1 MDGNQNFRVELSNA
15 VYLTKDNK
23 HKLSN
28 KLSYSHIKSVDFS
41 GTSLAEVAQK
51 STVHNNVIS
60 EELTY
65 SFSSRNTKYRGS
77 IAPNIDY
84 HRSTSNREGF
94 ETINAYVYG
103 VKVSGQIE
111 LPWSIRMNTE
121 LRSVSRRGYAYDEMN
136 DDEVIWNMGVT
147 KSFKNNITLS
157 LNVVDLLNQHKNVY
171 RVVNAQGRMESV
183 SNVLRSYAMLHF
195 VWQFSKKHHP

>member
-1 MDGNQNFRVELSNA
+1 
-15 VYLTKDNK
+15 
-23 HKLSN
+23 
-28 KLSYSHIKSVDFS
+28 
-41 GTSLAEVAQK
+41 
-51 STVHNNVIS
+51 
-60 EELTY
+60 
-65 SFSSRNTKYRGS
+65 
-77 IAPNIDY
+77 
-84 HRSTSNREGF
+84 
-94 ETINAYVYG
+94 
-103 VKVSGQIE
+103 
-111 LPWSIRMNTE
+111 MNTE

-195 VWQFSKKHHP
+195 VWQFSKKNHP